1 MKKIHMIP
9 AALLIGSLALV
20 SCAPSQ
26 PTHSAEIVSSAM
38 TETPTYTSS
47 SRSVESTA
55 GTIAASEEAAMTLL
69 ADSSGDPGP
78 GSGGSGSVRYSLD
91 SLKVSEQAA
100 ANAVLKAVLND
111 ASYQE
116 FADSSYL
123 EISGTPSADGTWG
136 ISFGSPAESASMEFS
151 DGGVSFSPVDMS
163 VPATQLPQ
171 MDAFYKNLT
180 EEQFGM
186 LETGLAVS
194 TLDSSQQEML
204 LDLVSNSIGLADTE
218 TTAAAINEI
227 RTTLS
232 ETYLFESPD
241 GLTLSL
247 RGPNVDFKVSH
258 QGNTAKITYRDP
270 STDSLNEED
279 RVDIAGVAAAPPE
292 MV

>member
-26 PTHSAEIVSSAM
+26 PTQNAQTVSSVM

-69 ADSSGDPGP
+69 ANSSGDPGSD
-78 GSGGSGSVRYSLD
+78 SGGARYSLN

-100 ANAVLKAVLND
+100 ANAVLKAMLND

-123 EISGTPSADGTWG
+123 EITGTPSADGTWG
-136 ISFGSPAESASMEFS
+136 ISFGRPSESASVEFS
-151 DGGVSFSPVDMS
+151 DGSVSFSPVDMT
-163 VPATQLPQ
+163 VPATRLPQ
-171 MDAFYKNLT
+171 MGAFYETLT
-180 EEQFGM
+180 EEQLGM

-218 TTAAAINEI
+218 TTATAISEI
-227 RTTLS
+227 RATLS
-232 ETYLFESPD
+232 ETYLFETPD
-241 GLTLSL
+241 GLTLALS
-247 RGPNVDFKVSH
+247 GPHVDFEVSH
-258 QGNTAKITYRDP
+258 QGSTAKITYRDP
-270 STDSLNEED
+270 STDSLTAED
-279 RVDIAGVAAAPPE
+279 RVDTASVAAAPPE
-292 MV
+292 VV